1 MTSINANQSKPSDYQ
16 ALIYASQGDI
26 EKLKTLPPL
35 VWGKLAIASQ
45 NPEKKFTPLHYAIGN
60 AKWPMVAFLINANCN
75 PHLQATNGK
84 SAIHLLS
91 NDPASLQKLLTA
103 LVEQAFA
110 KDLESLLKLIT
121 DSNLLTQRRMV
132 LEDKELCAK
141 IGSAFP
147 KQEALLILTALMVGS
162 YEWKGIDN
170 DFSHHVTGGT
180 PFTHESSI
188 NCSQLLQCASLLG
201 GMSIEDLDK
210 YLMKGHK
217 TFTEEEE
224 KQHERYLAGL
234 PMDKEGLKAKKAVEK
249 AYAIN
254 MGLPA
259 TNRVLWNPRKKPSDP
274 IRVFYVEIEG
284 SIIHYGLLFSGK
296 GKPMLIHIYGENL
309 LSKHV
314 VCEEVEPYLTGMK
327 KCGAKIY
334 LSMLPWIE

>member
-1 MTSINANQSKPSDYQ
+1 MTSIQSTSTGYQ

-26 EKLKTLPPL
+26 EKLKTLPRL
-35 VWGKLAIASQ
+35 VWAKLAVASQ

-84 SAIHLLS
+84 TAIHLLS
-91 NDPASLQKLLTA
+91 NDPASLKKLLTA
-103 LVEQAFA
+103 SVEQAGE
-110 KDLESLLKLIT
+110 KDLESIVKLIT
-121 DSNLLTQRRMV
+121 DSHLLTQRRLV
-132 LEDKELCAK
+132 LEDKELCTK
-141 IGSAFP
+141 IGSSFP

-162 YEWKGIDN
+162 YEWKGFDN

-188 NCSQLLQCASLLG
+188 NCSQLLLYASHLG
-201 GMSIEDLDK
+201 GMTLEEVEGHILANHAPVTDEIE
-210 YLMKGHK
+210 
-217 TFTEEEE
+217 E
-224 KQHERYLAGL
+224 QHERFITGQS
-234 PMDKEGLKAKKAVEK
+234 MNKEDLNAKKAVEK
-249 AYAIN
+249 TYAIN

-296 GKPMLIHIYGENL
+296 GKHMLIHIYGENP
-309 LSKHV
+309 LSKSV
-314 VCEEVEPYLTGMK
+314 ICEEAEPYFNVMK